1 MNSIEKAL
9 EILRAFT
16 PNNRP
21 LRSVEISHRLKMNKA
36 TVNRILVTLRKKG
49 FVVQDEATRRYRLGP
64 STALLGRAV
73 KQSLSGRLV
82 AMAKPYLED
91 LRDKVDES
99 VHLEVLTGGRILLAY
114 SAPGVRQVTVTP
126 GVGDQMAINA
136 NAGAKAIMA
145 FSSEDMIEKG
155 LACKLK
161 KFTAKTVTSPSKIRK
176 EYEKIRATGLAYDK
190 EEYDEDVEAVATPV
204 FNHEDRAVAA
214 VVIIAPSFRMSSC
227 IESGSLELLK
237 DTAKEISDRLSSLL
251 LD

>member
-36 TVNRILVTLRKKG
+36 TVNRILVTLRKRG
-49 FVVQDEATRRYRLGP
+49 FVVQDEPTRRYRLGP

-82 AMAKPYLED
+82 AMAKPYLDD

-99 VHLEVLTGGRILLAY
+99 VHHEVLTGSRIFLAY

-126 GVGDQMAINA
+126 RVGDQMAINA
-136 NAGAKAIMA
+136 NVRGTMLCCQAAGQ
-145 FSSEDMIEKG
+145 DMIKRGEPGSSITVGSIRGFPGHPAGYSAYGTSKG
-155 LACKLK
+155 AVHLLTKQLAC
-161 KFTAKTVTSPSKIRK
+161 
-176 EYEKIRATGLAYDK
+176 
-190 EEYDEDVEAVATPV
+190 
-204 FNHEDRAVAA
+204 
-214 VVIIAPSFRMSSC
+214 
-227 IESGSLELLK
+227 
-237 DTAKEISDRLSSLL
+237 
-251 LD
+251 